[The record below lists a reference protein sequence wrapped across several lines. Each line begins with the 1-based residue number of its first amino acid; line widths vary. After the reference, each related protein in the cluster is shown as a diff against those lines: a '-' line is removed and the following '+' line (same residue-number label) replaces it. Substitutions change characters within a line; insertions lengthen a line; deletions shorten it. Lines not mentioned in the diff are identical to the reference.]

1 MKFFCVM
8 LKRQLVTP
16 SGYTNFIATRS
27 LGRARY
33 FAKRLPR
40 KYRQIDVRDG
50 RRKYVLAWSW
60 L

>member
-8 LKRQLVTP
+8 LKRPLVTP
-16 SGYTNFIATRS
+16 RGSTNFIATRS